1 MGICPCGCFPKA
13 RLGWNEEVVASLFN
27 LGNSS
32 TKAAGT
38 LSASQ
43 ALSGIHNFPI
53 FHQNSEQFP
62 DNLLKCL
69 LTNYPQSSPPG
80 LVLTDG
86 HMSHSGGQDK

>member
-1 MGICPCGCFPKA
+1 MSGETMGLCPCGCFPKG
-13 RLGWNEEVVASLFN
+13 RLGWDEEVVASLFN

-53 FHQNSEQFP
+53 VHQFP
-62 DNLLKCL
+62 DNLSEVSL
-69 LTNYPQSSPPG
+69 
-80 LVLTDG
+80 D
-86 HMSHSGGQDK
+86 